1 MCKKALKIIAVIVT
15 LILFL
20 VATPIL
26 TTYIFVINP
35 INEKLDDIDI
45 EATQIISTL
54 QSEPEL
60 DVELLYEDTTKR
72 TYEIWGKGTHFYL
85 EEYNEDLGE
94 WKMQSDVRCLF
105 HKKIVTSNSTIHY
118 KYGDSFEIRYLTI
131 YRTLWLQI
139 DCYLFRFTCDNLSV
153 GKQLRDDV
161 LLVLDF
167 LESQ

>member
-1 MCKKALKIIAVIVT
+1 M
-15 LILFL
+15 
-20 VATPIL
+20 
-26 TTYIFVINP
+26 
-35 INEKLDDIDI
+35 
-45 EATQIISTL
+45 
-54 QSEPEL
+54 
-60 DVELLYEDTTKR
+60 
-72 TYEIWGKGTHFYL
+72 